1 MSNPPPQQGYGPVIN
16 RIADV
21 TAHLDR
27 YMFKGTTRLALDSKV
42 SPSTITRI
50 LNNQINPS
58 FALVARIT
66 AAIESEFGIQIDPR
80 NLVAENGDFLTPF
93 TCDLMACKGCLPE
106 SALDEFGDL
115 KPAFTNV
122 SKGKWVSSRY
132 PKGFIPE
139 RNSR

>member
-1 MSNPPPQQGYGPVIN
+1 MSHPPPQQGYGPVIN

-21 TAHLDR
+21 MAHLDR
-27 YMFKGTTRLALDSKV
+27 YSFYATTRLAEDARV
-42 SPSTITRI
+42 NPSTISRI
-50 LNNQINPS
+50 LNNQLNPS

-106 SALDEFGDL
+106 SALDEFGDR
-115 KPAFTNV
+115 KPAFTDV
-122 SKGKWVSSRY
+122 SIGKWVSSRY

>member
-1 MSNPPPQQGYGPVIN
+1 MLHPPPQQGYGPVIN

-21 TAHLDR
+21 MAHLDR
-27 YMFKGTTRLALDSKV
+27 YMFKGTARLAEDARV
-42 SPSTITRI
+42 NPSTISRI
-50 LNNQINPS
+50 LNNQLNPS

-93 TCDLMACKGCLPE
+93 TCDLMACNGCLPE

-115 KPAFTNV
+115 KPAFADI
-122 SKGKWVSSRY
+122 SRGKWVTSRY
-132 PKGFIPE
+132 PKGLVPE

>member
-1 MSNPPPQQGYGPVIN
+1 MLHPPPQQGYGPVIN

-21 TAHLDR
+21 MAHLNR
-27 YMFKGTTRLALDSKV
+27 YMFKGTTRLAEDARV
-42 SPSTITRI
+42 NPSTISRV
-50 LNNQINPS
+50 LNNQLNPS

-106 SALDEFGDL
+106 SPLDEFGDL
-115 KPAFTNV
+115 KPAFTDV
-122 SKGKWVSSRY
+122 SKGKWVTSRY
-132 PKGFIPE
+132 PKGFIPG